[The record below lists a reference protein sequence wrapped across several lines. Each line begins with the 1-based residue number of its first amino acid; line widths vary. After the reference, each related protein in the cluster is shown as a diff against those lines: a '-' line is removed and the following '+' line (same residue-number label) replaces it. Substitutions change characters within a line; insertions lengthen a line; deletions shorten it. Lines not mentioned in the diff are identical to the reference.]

1 MISLFRG
8 PFVQCSLLY
17 ACLINS
23 MFGHEGMDLIFT
35 KWHWISHIHT
45 YIHVYVCLFHF
56 CFTRKVLELMHPQV
70 TLTRYIWPKPID
82 QQGSI
87 MYVHVFINVSTY
99 LYKYSSLFSIKM
111 WLWMKQIN
119 VTQHKIWR
127 SLNKQVLE
135 PWLRMHIGAWCM

>member
-1 MISLFRG
+1 
-8 PFVQCSLLY
+8 
-17 ACLINS
+17 
-23 MFGHEGMDLIFT
+23 
-35 KWHWISHIHT
+35 
-45 YIHVYVCLFHF
+45 
-56 CFTRKVLELMHPQV
+56 MHPQV
-70 TLTRYIWPKPID
+70 TLTRYIYPKPID